1 MPGIF
6 KSTCFKRKILWTI
19 HLLCWLQNLNMRME
33 EQRFESM
40 YLLLRMVI
48 CQLVKQTL
56 RKNHPESLTDSDRW
70 VVLPFDIKICLFFIQ
85 TQKNFQSNVYIY
97 IYLHTVHHICI
108 REYICVYIYILYIK
122 STSNPHLPKHPLTTL
137 RWLFFGDRAPFCG
150 TFTPFASKSRQIW
163 VTCARKPGWGGV
175 VENLHGWYI
184 FCWLYIDIENDS
196 EMVCLVVCIDIHLDI
211 YIYIYI

>member
-137 RWLFFGDRAPFCG
+137 RWLFFGDRAPFLWYLHTIRIQEPPDLSHLRPQAWLG
-150 TFTPFASKSRQIW
+150 RGGWKFTW
-163 VTCARKPGWGGV
+163 VIYFLLAIYRYRKW
-175 VENLHGWYI
+175 
-184 FCWLYIDIENDS
+184 
-196 EMVCLVVCIDIHLDI
+196 
-211 YIYIYI
+211 